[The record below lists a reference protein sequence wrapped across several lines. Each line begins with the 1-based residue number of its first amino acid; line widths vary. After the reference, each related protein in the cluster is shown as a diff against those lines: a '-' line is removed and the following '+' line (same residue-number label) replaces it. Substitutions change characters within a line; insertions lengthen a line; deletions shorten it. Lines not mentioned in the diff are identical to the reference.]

1 MIGPDFCLKG
11 VSTRQCELFNEK
23 LEPRMNRVICR
34 RFTRGLFSCF
44 FLLVLFGFGY
54 SQKGTAVRAL
64 AAGDPLPINKKDS
77 KEDLKSVSA
86 SSKELADKELAD
98 KTHAV
103 ISRQVIEEDSLN
115 NSKPPKLEIQPRQ
128 DPDKS
133 VLNVPSELNVENE
146 LVEFQA
152 TAYCLKGR
160 TASGVNTRPGVIAAD
175 PRVLPLGTVV
185 HIRAGRYTGTYTVL
199 DTGGRIKGHTIDIF
213 LPDYVEARRFGRQ
226 QIKVKVLSRGGR
238 RQKVEVP
245 PATAVARSL

>member
-1 MIGPDFCLKG
+1 MIGPDFLKG
-11 VSTRQCELFNEK
+11 VSTRQCKLFNEK

-44 FLLVLFGFGY
+44 LLLVLFGFGY

-64 AAGDPLPINKKDS
+64 AAGDPLPINKTDS
-77 KEDLKSVSA
+77 KEDLKSASG
-86 SSKELADKELAD
+86 SSKERADKELAD
-98 KTHAV
+98 KTHTV

-115 NSKPPKLEIQPRQ
+115 NSKPPKLEIQPRL

-133 VLNVPSELNVENE
+133 VLNVPELNVENE

-199 DTGGRIKGHTIDIF
+199 DTGGRIKGHTIDIY

-226 QIKVKVLSRGGR
+226 RIKVKVLSRGGR
-238 RQKVEVP
+238 RQHG
-245 PATAVARSL
+245 AVSQPVSVASLL

>member
-1 MIGPDFCLKG
+1 
-11 VSTRQCELFNEK
+11 
-23 LEPRMNRVICR
+23 MNRVICR

-44 FLLVLFGFGY
+44 LLLELFVFGY
-54 SQKGTAVRAL
+54 SPRGTAVSAF
-64 AAGDPLPINKKDS
+64 AAGDPAPIEKNESS
-77 KEDLKSVSA
+77 KEDRKSVPGSPN
-86 SSKELADKELAD
+86 ELTRGTEP
-98 KTHAV
+98 V
-103 ISRQVIEEDSLN
+103 IPRQVLEESLKKSPPPTAQPELPIDS
-115 NSKPPKLEIQPRQ
+115 
-128 DPDKS
+128 DKR
-133 VLNVPSELNVENE
+133 VLTIPAELNLETE
-146 LVEFQA
+146 TVEFQA

-238 RQKVEVP
+238 RPKVEVP
-245 PATAVARSL
+245 PSTTVARSL